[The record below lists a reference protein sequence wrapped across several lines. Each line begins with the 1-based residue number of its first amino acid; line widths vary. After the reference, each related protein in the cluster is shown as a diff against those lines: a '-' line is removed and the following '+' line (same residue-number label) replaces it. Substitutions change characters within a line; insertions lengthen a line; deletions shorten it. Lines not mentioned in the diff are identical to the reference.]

1 MINQRMEVN
10 EGKKEQAYQT
20 KATLVLFPKFKK
32 RTNGLRVY
40 VVITQNFLLLL
51 DKWLV
56 SYEECPTTPNKQ
68 ELPMKP
74 SLQPKPCEEV

>member
-1 MINQRMEVN
+1 MTNQRMEVN

-40 VVITQNFLLLL
+40 TLITPKNKIYPKFYIQI
-51 DKWLV
+51 
-56 SYEECPTTPNKQ
+56 TP
-68 ELPMKP
+68 M
-74 SLQPKPCEEV
+74 